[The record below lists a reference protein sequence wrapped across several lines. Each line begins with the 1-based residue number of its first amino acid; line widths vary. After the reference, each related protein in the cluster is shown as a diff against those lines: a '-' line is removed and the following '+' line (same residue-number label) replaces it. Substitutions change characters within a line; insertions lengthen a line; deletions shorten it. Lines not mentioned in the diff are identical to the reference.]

1 MEIIS
6 EVKSKS
12 ALQTREWQ
20 TQEGEK
26 RTISFIEVVL
36 SNGLDS
42 IVAEATDRL
51 AAIISNSDVVGKTF
65 VVQLVFS
72 VRSWKNKEGREVKAN
87 SVKIVNMGGL

>member
-26 RTISFIEVVL
+26 RTLSFIEVVL

-42 IVAEATDRL
+42 IVAEATEYL
-51 AAIISNSDVVGKTF
+51 AAIISKNDVVGKTF

-72 VRSWKNKEGREVKAN
+72 VRIWRNKEGREVKAN

>member
-12 ALQTREWQ
+12 ALQTRDW
-20 TQEGEK
+20 TTKEGEK
-26 RTISFIEVVL
+26 RTISFIEVEL

-51 AAIISNSDVVGKTF
+51 AAIINNSDVVGKTF

-72 VRSWKNKEGREVKAN
+72 VRSWTNKEGREVKAN